1 MYIFLILV
9 NTFFKEINLQKRLKK
24 MVIILNKNFK
34 KYLILLIL
42 LFLYTSVSA
51 ISYVKA
57 VSTNLADNVFRLHII
72 ANSNSVEDQNLKYK
86 IRDAEI
92 KYLSSISENL
102 NSKEEVMELAK
113 ENLNKFKEIAE
124 NVIGE
129 NGYDYSVKIS
139 INEFYFPTKN
149 YGDISLPAG
158 MYDALKIELG
168 SASGQNWWCVMFP
181 PLCFVDISSGIVPDE
196 SKEILESNLSE
207 EEFAIISKENE
218 EVKFKFKILEF
229 FNNIS
234 NTFTAKK

>member
-1 MYIFLILV
+1 
-9 NTFFKEINLQKRLKK
+9 
-24 MVIILNKNFK
+24 
-34 KYLILLIL
+34 
-42 LFLYTSVSA
+42 
-51 ISYVKA
+51 
-57 VSTNLADNVFRLHII
+57 
-72 ANSNSVEDQNLKYK
+72 
-86 IRDAEI
+86 
-92 KYLSSISENL
+92 
-102 NSKEEVMELAK
+102 MELAK

-124 NVIGE
+124 NVIRE